1 MGRLFDAV
9 CALLGIRETNSYEGE
24 CAIALENAAARAM
37 ERGMPPAELS
47 FPLREEGNVLL
58 ADRTPLIRKIFRETK
73 GMQAW
78 YKEKDRTEKTEAL
91 ALGFHEAV
99 AQMVLDICR
108 RLRERFQENRIALS
122 GGVFANV
129 ILQERCRSLLEE
141 EGFLVYVNEKVP
153 GNDGGIAL
161 GQALLA
167 AWKLLEDK
175 NSQEEKVCAW
185 HCPEG
190 F

>member
-1 MGRLFDAV
+1 
-9 CALLGIRETNSYEGE
+9 
-24 CAIALENAAARAM
+24 
-37 ERGMPPAELS
+37 
-47 FPLREEGNVLL
+47 
-58 ADRTPLIRKIFRETK
+58 
-73 GMQAW
+73 
-78 YKEKDRTEKTEAL
+78 
-91 ALGFHEAV
+91 
-99 AQMVLDICR
+99 MVLDICR

-129 ILQERCRSLLEE
+129 ILQERCRNLLEE

>member
-1 MGRLFDAV
+1 
-9 CALLGIRETNSYEGE
+9 
-24 CAIALENAAARAM
+24 M
-37 ERGMPPAELS
+37 ERGMAPVELS

-122 GGVFANV
+122 GGV
-129 ILQERCRSLLEE
+129 
-141 EGFLVYVNEKVP
+141 
-153 GNDGGIAL
+153 AL

>member
-1 MGRLFDAV
+1 
-9 CALLGIRETNSYEGE
+9 
-24 CAIALENAAARAM
+24 AIALENAAARAM
-37 ERGMPPAELS
+37 ERGMAPVELS

-129 ILQERCRSLLEE
+129 ILQACGNPGGGRVLVCER
-141 EGFLVYVNEKVP
+141 KVP

-167 AWKLLEDK
+167 AWSYWRAKTHRRKNYVRGIAGRVLEIDG
-175 NSQEEKVCAW
+175 STALVDFQETECVRRPGW
-185 HCPEG
+185 LR
-190 F
+190 